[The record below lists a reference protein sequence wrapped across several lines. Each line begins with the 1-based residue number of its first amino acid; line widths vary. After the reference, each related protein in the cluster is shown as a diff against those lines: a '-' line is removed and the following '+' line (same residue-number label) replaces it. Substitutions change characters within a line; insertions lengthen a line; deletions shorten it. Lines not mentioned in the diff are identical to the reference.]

1 MREEVDFPIRYYG
14 RISSTQDIAK
24 ELVSSEVKVGTV
36 IVADEQEHGR
46 GRFGRTW
53 LSPKG
58 GLYASLILDSS
69 PLLPLHVGIA
79 VAEALRA
86 VGINAMLKW
95 PNDVLVGEEKIAGIL
110 IEIVGERAIVGIGV
124 NHAANPMETA
134 TSVAQETSI
143 EVSRDDLLEL
153 ILQRFTSTP
162 PDTILDRYRALSATI
177 GQAVRVDVAG
187 SAGPGPIVGKAVGLD
202 STGRLVVATGE
213 AIYPVTSGECI
224 HLKVIQENKQP
235 HGN

>member
-1 MREEVDFPIRYYG
+1 MREEASFPIRHFG

-24 ELVSSEVKVGTV
+24 ELVSSGVKVGTV

-46 GRFGRTW
+46 GRFGRIW

-95 PNDVLVGEEKIAGIL
+95 PNDVLVGEKKIAGIL
-110 IEIVGERAIVGIGV
+110 IEIVDERAIVGIGV
-124 NHAANPMETA
+124 NLATSPMKTA
-134 TSVAQETSI
+134 TSVAQETSV

-177 GQAVRVDVAG
+177 GQAVRVEVAG
-187 SAGPGPIVGKAVGLD
+187 SAGPGLIVGRAVGLD
-202 STGRLVVATGE
+202 STGRLLVTAGE
-213 AIYPVTSGECI
+213 AVYSVTAGECI
-224 HLKVIQENKQP
+224 HQKIT
-235 HGN
+235 

>member
-1 MREEVDFPIRYYG
+1 MRDEVNFRICHYG
-14 RISSTQDIAK
+14 CVISTQDVAK
-24 ELVSSEVKVGTV
+24 GLVSSGARVGTV

-69 PLLPLHVGIA
+69 PLFPLRAGIV

-95 PNDVLVGEEKIAGIL
+95 PNDVLVGEKKIAGIL
-110 IEIVGERAIVGIGV
+110 IEIVDERAIVGIGV
-124 NHAANPMETA
+124 NLATSPMETA
-134 TSVAQETSI
+134 TCVAQETSI

-153 ILQRFTSTP
+153 ILRRFTLTP
-162 PDTILDRYRALSATI
+162 PDTILDRYRSLSATI
-177 GQAVRVDVAG
+177 GQAVRVEVGA
-187 SAGPGPIVGKAVGLD
+187 SAAPGPIVGRAVGLD
-202 STGRLVVATGE
+202 STGRLLVAMGDTV
-213 AIYPVTSGECI
+213 YSVTSGECI
-224 HLKVIQENKQP
+224 HLKVT
-235 HGN
+235 

>member
-1 MREEVDFPIRYYG
+1 MREEADFSIRYCG

-24 ELVSSEVKVGTV
+24 ELVSSGVKVGTV

-53 LSPKG
+53 VSPKG

-95 PNDVLVGEEKIAGIL
+95 PNDVLVGEKKIAGIL
-110 IEIVGERAIVGIGV
+110 IEIVDRRAIVGIGV
-124 NHAANPMETA
+124 NLATSPMETA
-134 TSVAQETSI
+134 TSVVQETVI

-162 PDTILDRYRALSATI
+162 PGTILDRYRAISATI
-177 GQAVRVDVAG
+177 GQAVRVEVAG
-187 SAGPGPIVGKAVGLD
+187 PAGPGPIIGRAVGLD
-202 STGRLVVATGE
+202 SSGRLVVAMGE
-213 AIYPVTSGECI
+213 EVYSVTSGECI
-224 HLKVIQENKQP
+224 HLEIT
-235 HGN
+235 

>member
-1 MREEVDFPIRYYG
+1 MRDEVNFRIRHYG
-14 RISSTQDIAK
+14 CVTSTQDVTK
-24 ELVSSEVKVGTV
+24 VVVSSGACVGTV

-58 GLYASLILDSS
+58 GLYASLILDPS

-95 PNDVLVGEEKIAGIL
+95 PNDVLVGEKKIAGIL
-110 IEIVGERAIVGIGV
+110 IEIVDERAIVGIGV
-124 NHAANPMETA
+124 NLATSPMETA
-134 TSVAQETSI
+134 TCVAQETLTV
-143 EVSRDDLLEL
+143 VSRDDLLEL
-153 ILQRFTSTP
+153 ILQRFTSMP

-177 GQAVRVDVAG
+177 GQAVRVEVGA
-187 SAGPGPIVGKAVGLD
+187 SAALGPIVGKAVGLD
-202 STGRLVVATGE
+202 STGRLLVAMGDTVHS
-213 AIYPVTSGECI
+213 VTSGECI
-224 HLKVIQENKQP
+224 HLKVT
-235 HGN
+235 

>member
-1 MREEVDFPIRYYG
+1 MREEADFSIRYCG

-24 ELVSSEVKVGTV
+24 ELVSSGAKVGTV

-86 VGINAMLKW
+86 EALRAVGINAMLKW
-95 PNDVLVGEEKIAGIL
+95 PNDVLVGEKKIAGIL
-110 IEIVGERAIVGIGV
+110 IEIVDRRAIVGIGV
-124 NHAANPMETA
+124 NLATSPMETA
-134 TSVAQETSI
+134 TDVARETAI

-162 PDTILDRYRALSATI
+162 PGTILDRYRAISATI
-177 GQAVRVDVAG
+177 GQAVRVEVAG
-187 SAGPGPIVGKAVGLD
+187 PAGPGPIIGRAVGLD
-202 STGRLVVATGE
+202 SSGRLVVAMGE
-213 AIYPVTSGECI
+213 EVYSVTSGECI
-224 HLKVIQENKQP
+224 HLEIT
-235 HGN
+235 

>member
-1 MREEVDFPIRYYG
+1 MREEANFPIRYCG

-24 ELVSSEVKVGTV
+24 GLVSSGVKVGTV

-46 GRFGRTW
+46 GRFGRIW

-95 PNDVLVGEEKIAGIL
+95 PNDVLVGEKKIAGIL
-110 IEIVGERAIVGIGV
+110 IEIVDERAIVGIGV
-124 NHAANPMETA
+124 NLATSPMETT
-134 TSVAQETSI
+134 TSVAQETLTV
-143 EVSRDDLLEL
+143 VSRDDLLEL
-153 ILQRFTSTP
+153 ILQRFTLMP
-162 PDTILDRYRALSATI
+162 PDTILDRYSALSATI
-177 GQAVRVDVAG
+177 GQAVRVEAG
-187 SAGPGPIVGKAVGLD
+187 ASTAPSPIVGKAVGLD
-202 STGRLVVATGE
+202 PTGRLLVATGDTV
-213 AIYPVTSGECI
+213 YPVTSGECI
-224 HLKVIQENKQP
+224 HLKVT
-235 HGN
+235 